1 MGYMNCD
8 IPEEAL
14 PWDLAFANN
23 MIFKESSV
31 SYQKKSIVFKEAR
44 RWPVP
49 VVWWQAAM
57 NFKHV
62 VLPLEGYLPDNVLI

>member
-1 MGYMNCD
+1 MHYD

-31 SYQKKSIVFKEAR
+31 SYQKK
-44 RWPVP
+44 
-49 VVWWQAAM
+49 
-57 NFKHV
+57 
-62 VLPLEGYLPDNVLI
+62 VLYSKKLVGDQYL

>member
-1 MGYMNCD
+1 MHYD

-31 SYQKKSIVFKEAR
+31 SYQKKRTVFKEAR

-49 VVWWQAAM
+49 VVLWQAAR
-57 NFKHV
+57 NWKHV
-62 VLPLEGYLPDNVLI
+62 ILPLEAYWPYNALI